1 MIEDLEQVKETLYTR
16 GGDTE
21 SIEAVS
27 SQLDALPT
35 SALPKYVLLPIAI
48 RLILLSVP
56 KNKHVKGFLGS
67 ILTPTRVLGSFPPA
81 SAAEGIKSVP
91 SLCLS
96 VSPLADQNRPREPLI
111 RLNVTCE
118 FLITMSQKS

>member
-56 KNKHVKGFLGS
+56 KNNHVKGFLGS

-96 VSPLADQNRPREPLI
+96 DQNRPGEPLI
-111 RLNVTCE
+111 RLYVTC
-118 FLITMSQKS
+118 